1 MDSRNDPSSCF
12 TALKIG
18 SETICNDN
26 MDYIR
31 KKRQTMIVIQYMVN
45 GKHRNKAWLIQSIT
59 IICKYEATLHDVRS
73 LEYQISCKYVDI
85 LKHWKVCL
93 DYGII
98 IFELV
103 TLNFVVVVVS

>member
-1 MDSRNDPSSCF
+1 MDSRNDPSYCF

-59 IICKYEATLHDVRS
+59 IISKYEVPLQDVRS
-73 LEYQISCKYVDI
+73 LEYRVNM
-85 LKHWKVCL
+85 L
-93 DYGII
+93 
-98 IFELV
+98 IF
-103 TLNFVVVVVS
+103 